1 MKEMRAQAA
10 ERVKKASG
18 GHTPT
23 PVPRASGEKRK
34 MMDKE
39 EFEKLKKMIE
49 DIKVKEDEKERE
61 RQQYHP
67 DL

>member
-18 GHTPT
+18 GHIPT
-23 PVPRASGEKRK
+23 PVLRGAS
-34 MMDKE
+34 
-39 EFEKLKKMIE
+39 EKLKKMIE
-49 DIKVKEDEKERE
+49 DIQEKEDEKERE
-61 RQQYHP
+61 VQQHRHH